1 MSQPL
6 ISVIVPVYKVEEYL
20 ERCVSS
26 IRNQTYTNLEII
38 LVDDGSP
45 DRSGEMCDA
54 FAQQDSRIRVIHK
67 ENGGLSSARNA
78 GMRVAKGEY
87 IGFIDSDDWI
97 DERMYETLYTLILK
111 YEAQIAVCGL
121 QCDHTNGNVSW
132 FNPKYPDSKE
142 TEVFTTQDAL
152 RELTYAEKITNSAC
166 DKLFFREILEGLP
179 LKEGIIFEDTQ
190 IMHRWME
197 RADRIVYTPQPYYH
211 YIMTDGSITRS
222 GIKPSRLAIADVLWE
237 RVEYYQHKHPQL
249 TCYAILS
256 YVNVTRD
263 MVAISAGSPE
273 CADLRKELIR
283 KVRSIKPKS
292 FFSLIGIKSKIM
304 HCLFMMN
311 VDLFMCARAASSWL
325 RRKK

>member
-6 ISVIVPVYKVEEYL
+6 ISVIVPVYKVEDYL

-26 IRNQTYTNLEII
+26 LCSQTYSNLEII

-45 DRSGEMCDA
+45 DRCGEMCDA
-54 FAQQDSRIRVIHK
+54 MAKNDDRIRVIHK

-97 DERMYETLYTLILK
+97 DERMYETLYTFILK

-121 QCDHTNGNVSW
+121 QCDHTDGNVSW
-132 FNPKYPDSKE
+132 FNPKYPDSTE
-142 TEVFTTQDAL
+142 IEVFTTQDAL

-166 DKLFFREILEGLP
+166 DKLFSREILEGLP
-179 LKEGIIFEDTQ
+179 MKEGIIFEDTQ
-190 IMHRWME
+190 IMHRWLE

-222 GIKPSRLAIADVLWE
+222 GIKPSRFAIANVLWE
-237 RVEYYQHKHPQL
+237 RVEYYQQICPQL
-249 TCYAILS
+249 ASYAIRS
-256 YVNVTRD
+256 YVYKSID
-263 MVAISAGSPE
+263 LIIESAQSVE

-283 KVRSIKPKS
+283 KVRSIKPNS
-292 FFSLIGIKSKIM
+292 FFSLIGTKSKIM
-304 HCLFMMN
+304 YCLFMVN
-311 VDLFMCARAASSWL
+311 VDLFMCARTVSSWL
-325 RRKK
+325 RRK